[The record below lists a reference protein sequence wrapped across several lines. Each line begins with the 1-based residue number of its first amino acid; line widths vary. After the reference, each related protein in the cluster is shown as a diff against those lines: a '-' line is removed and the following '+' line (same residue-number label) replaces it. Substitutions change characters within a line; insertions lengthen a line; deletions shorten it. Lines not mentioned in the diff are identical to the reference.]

1 MSFGK
6 PFDKQVKTIE
16 DQGQKQVEALENLKD
31 HKKRL
36 VNVNDYEHKLLLSK
50 ERETSKNI
58 CNKRLDKIK
67 ELTEKIDD
75 NNLEFV
81 TLSTG
86 RKTDFSKKD
95 DSLTLLNKIKKG
107 EITIVEAKESQKDLN
122 NYLKK
127 YEEEIK
133 LKSKEKH

>member
-1 MSFGK
+1 MKINYYFK
-6 PFDKQVKTIE
+6 KNEKY
-16 DQGQKQVEALENLKD
+16 LKKIYD
-31 HKKRL
+31 
-36 VNVNDYEHKLLLSK
+36 
-50 ERETSKNI
+50 
-58 CNKRLDKIK
+58 KRLDKIR

-86 RKTDFSKKD
+86 RKTDFSKKGD
-95 DSLTLLNKIKKG
+95 PLTFLNKIKKG

-122 NYLKK
+122 NYIKK